1 MWDGGQPY
9 LRASASRK
17 ALLCKVKP
25 NSVSGRDVNQL
36 EAPFSV
42 TRSTALRRVSSSIG
56 FMAEASDC
64 SVRRFYLWMAF
75 LMESCLS
82 QHSEGYEGLCK
93 RMRSLS
99 GSNARSQERNCRSA
113 TLVGLKRA
121 MPPSLSGSAKRS
133 RSRSPGGALPVR
145 VGSSSVLIVVSRGSR
160 RELMVGVVRAR

>member
-17 ALLCKVKP
+17 SFLCREKP
-25 NSVSGRDVNQL
+25 NSVSRRDVNKL

-42 TRSTALRRVSSSIG
+42 ARSTALRRVSSSIG

-64 SVRRFYLWMAF
+64 SVRRFCLWMAF

-82 QHSEGYEGLCK
+82 QHSEGYEGLCE

-99 GSNARSQERNCRSA
+99 GSDARSEERNCRSA

-121 MPPSLSGSAKRS
+121 M
-133 RSRSPGGALPVR
+133 LPVCPG
-145 VGSSSVLIVVSRGSR
+145 VPKGPVRGLR
-160 RELMVGVVRAR
+160 GGLFR